1 MREEAEK
8 LGIYIVK
15 DLDAFEAGMIDPNN
29 KDHYYVKYI
38 GSSHLSIETLER
50 NHRNCFEQYKG
61 EKQTDF
67 RHALVDRGSR
77 WTFEWLIEPRETNE
91 YTILIEEGACIR
103 AYKSSLNNAHNWGQY
118 PLLPKLKDINDRQ
131 FIA

>member
-1 MREEAEK
+1 MKEQEVK

-38 GSSHLSIETLER
+38 GSSHLSIATLER
-50 NHRNCFEQYKG
+50 NHRKCFEQYKG

-103 AYKSSLNNAHNWGQY
+103 AYKSSLNNNHNWGQY